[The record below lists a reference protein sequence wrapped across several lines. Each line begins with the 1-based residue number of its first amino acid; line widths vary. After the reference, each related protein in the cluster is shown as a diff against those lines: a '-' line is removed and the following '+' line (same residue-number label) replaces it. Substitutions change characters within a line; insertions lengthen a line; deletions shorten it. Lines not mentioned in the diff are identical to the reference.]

1 MASAT
6 SRAAMNKSSN
16 GCFPKLSHLTVA
28 VEARAFSVRKSS
40 DVKLAVFKLYG
51 ERQGKYR
58 KRIKHWTYAE
68 PIPVGCVMTHPTT
81 G

>member
-1 MASAT
+1 MANAT
-6 SRAAMNKSSN
+6 SRAATSKSSN
-16 GCFPKLSHLTVA
+16 GYFPKLSHLTVV
-28 VEARAFSVRKSS
+28 VEARAFSARKSRG
-40 DVKLAVFKLYG
+40 VKLAVFKLYG

-68 PIPVGCVMTHPTT
+68 PVPVGCVMTHPTR